1 MEIIID
7 TTIEEEIEEI
17 EAYRG
22 NRGNRGNRGKRENH
36 WHGNYHN
43 DNDYFNQAL
52 NNNNNKKYEKND
64 YQRKKYNHSNNYNNN
79 INNIDDYFN
88 VKNNKNEINENKE
101 EKEDEYN
108 NNNIFKSF
116 QRNRNLNNKRDEG
129 VNDSSKQVKEVKN
142 KAFISY
148 NQLKDILS
156 KDDNEIIQFFTKYR
170 DLCDVFENTRFTS
183 DMIYLMI
190 KLLSKISKINSGLAP
205 VIWNQILTNTKFL
218 IKIREKLKEENF
230 KDSRYLET
238 FYDVAVLC
246 NKLIDK
252 FTDDNIRIKHS
263 ELSVYADVL
272 QELINQGKMENNL
285 EMALKIIDVLN
296 DFREKEKHKKLI
308 MLKEKQKKLK
318 KKN

>member
-1 MEIIID
+1 
-7 TTIEEEIEEI
+7 
-17 EAYRG
+17 
-22 NRGNRGNRGKRENH
+22 
-36 WHGNYHN
+36 
-43 DNDYFNQAL
+43 
-52 NNNNNKKYEKND
+52 
-64 YQRKKYNHSNNYNNN
+64 
-79 INNIDDYFN
+79 
-88 VKNNKNEINENKE
+88 
-101 EKEDEYN
+101 
-108 NNNIFKSF
+108 
-116 QRNRNLNNKRDEG
+116 
-129 VNDSSKQVKEVKN
+129 
-142 KAFISY
+142 
-148 NQLKDILS
+148 
-156 KDDNEIIQFFTKYR
+156 
-170 DLCDVFENTRFTS
+170 
-183 DMIYLMI
+183 MI

-285 EMALKIIDVLN
+285 EVALKIIDVLN